1 MESGAAGGR
10 EKQRAAAFSVLSN
23 TVLTFGKLAA
33 YLVTASVSVLS
44 EALHS
49 GLDLVAALMAFFAV
63 RQARQ
68 PADVEH
74 RFGHG
79 KFESISGFV
88 EGILILVAV
97 ALILYRAVDR
107 IVTGTSEVRE
117 PLLGIAVMGVSAVV
131 NVLVSRLLFRVAR
144 RTDSVA
150 LEADAWHL
158 RTDVWTS
165 AGVFAGLS
173 IIAVG
178 SKISPALREL
188 HHLDPI
194 IAIGV
199 ALVIARAAWDITR
212 RSWDHLV
219 DRALPAEEVAQ
230 IERLIQEHYPTIAA
244 YHRLRTR
251 KSGPQR
257 QIDVHVVVAGDMPV
271 AEAHQICDDLEGDLR
286 EMFPGSEALIHVEPE
301 VAHEQG

>member
-1 MESGAAGGR
+1 MELRAAGGR

-23 TVLTFGKLAA
+23 TVLTGGKLAA
-33 YLVTASVSVLS
+33 YAVTASVSVLS

-63 RQARQ
+63 RQSRQ
-68 PADVEH
+68 PADQEH

-79 KFESISGFV
+79 KFESISGFI

-97 ALILYRAVDR
+97 ALILYRAIDR

-117 PLLGIAVMGVSAVV
+117 PLLGIAVMGISAVA
-131 NVLVSRLLFRVAR
+131 NVLVSRLLFRVAKQ
-144 RTDSVA
+144 TDSVA

-165 AGVFAGLS
+165 AGVFAGLA
-173 IIAVG
+173 IIAIG
-178 SKISPALREL
+178 SRISPALKEL

-199 ALVIARAAWDITR
+199 GLVIARAAWDITR

-219 DRALPAEEVAQ
+219 DRALPEEEVAQ
-230 IERLIQEHYPTIAA
+230 IEGLIEEHYPTIAA
-244 YHRLRTR
+244 YHQLRTR
-251 KSGPQR
+251 KSGAQR
-257 QIDVHVVVAGDMPV
+257 QIDVHVVVAGDMHV
-271 AEAHQICDDLEGDLR
+271 TEAHQLCDHLEEDLR
-286 EMFPGSEALIHVEPE
+286 EMFPGSEAVIHVEPE
-301 VAHEQG
+301 VVSEQG